1 MTNTQGKMKTV
12 LISILTLWQI
22 SLFGQLADSLG
33 TGDNKYLNKQESL
46 LLSQELKDHKK
57 TYDLINKKIAFIG
70 GTTGNIIW
78 TKEDYFDIY
87 VKPRIARK
95 EKIYS
100 TLIILTKK
108 ERRISGDYD
117 ALILLPVTTFTNKQK
132 LKILKDL
139 KTVR

>member
-1 MTNTQGKMKTV
+1 MKTV
-12 LISILTLWQI
+12 LLFILTLWQI
-22 SLFGQLADSLG
+22 SLFGQLVDSLG
-33 TGDNKYLNKQESL
+33 IGDNKYLNRQESL
-46 LLSQELKDHKK
+46 LLSQELKDHTK
-57 TYDLINKKIAFIG
+57 TFDFTNKKLAFIG

-95 EKIYS
+95 EKFHPV
-100 TLIILTKK
+100 LIILTKE

-117 ALILLPVTTFTNKQK
+117 ALILMPVQTFSNKQK

-139 KTVR
+139 KTTR